1 MEAQKIWY
9 CVSLKNWDNKTW
21 LSSKN
26 YIQSFNKFLLKQIK
40 LNSNSRILDI
50 GCGRG
55 KILGSLSSRLK
66 LKGKPI
72 GIDLEIHR
80 DRDKRINFKKID
92 AIRYL
97 KNNNKKFDLI
107 LIKQTIHFLN
117 FKEIKKL
124 TSLCKT
130 KLKKGGKILIFSLE
144 TSKNEI
150 PTFFLMKK
158 RLKTSLNRDKK
169 IITFLSKL
177 YPNIKKKKFS
187 FKVIIS
193 TKKYMEMIKNRYI
206 STLLSMSNNQIL
218 KGIDE
223 INLNYRKILNFNDKL
238 ICLILNK

>member
-1 MEAQKIWY
+1 M
-9 CVSLKNWDNKTW
+9 SLKNWDNKTW
-21 LSSKN
+21 LSSKK
-26 YIQSFNKFLLKQIK
+26 YIKSFNNFLLKQIR
-40 LNSNSRILDI
+40 LNRDSQILDI

-55 KILGSLSSRLK
+55 KILGFLYSKLRLK
-66 LKGKPI
+66 NKPI
-72 GIDLEIHR
+72 GIDIETHK

-92 AIRYL
+92 VIKYL
-97 KNNNKKFDLI
+97 KKNNKKFDLI
-107 LIKQTIHFLN
+107 LIKQTIHLLN
-117 FKEIKKL
+117 FREIKKL
-124 TSLCKT
+124 ISLCKT
-130 KLKKGGKILIFSLE
+130 QLKKEGKILIFSLE

-177 YPNIKKKKFS
+177 YPNIKKNKFS
-187 FKVIIS
+187 FKVKIS

-223 INLNYRKILNFNDKL
+223 INLNYQKKLNFNDKL

>member
-1 MEAQKIWY
+1 M
-9 CVSLKNWDNKTW
+9 SLKNWDNKTW
-21 LSSKN
+21 LSSKK
-26 YIQSFNKFLLKQIK
+26 YIKSFNDFLLKQIR
-40 LNSNSRILDI
+40 LNRDSQILDI

-55 KILGSLSSRLK
+55 KILGFLYSKLRLK
-66 LKGKPI
+66 IKPI
-72 GIDLEIHR
+72 GIDIEIHK

-92 AIRYL
+92 AIKYL

-107 LIKQTIHFLN
+107 LIKQTIHLLN
-117 FKEIKKL
+117 FMEIKKL
-124 TSLCKT
+124 ISLCKA

-177 YPNIKKKKFS
+177 YPNIKKNKFS
-187 FKVIIS
+187 FKVKIS

>member
-1 MEAQKIWY
+1 M
-9 CVSLKNWDNKTW
+9 SLKNWDNKTW
-21 LSSKN
+21 LSSKK
-26 YIQSFNKFLLKQIK
+26 YIKSFNNFLLKQIR
-40 LNSNSRILDI
+40 LNRESQILDI

-55 KILGSLSSRLK
+55 KILGFLYSKLRLK
-66 LKGKPI
+66 NKPI
-72 GIDLEIHR
+72 GIDIETHK

-92 AIRYL
+92 AIKYL

-107 LIKQTIHFLN
+107 LIKQTIHLLN
-117 FKEIKKL
+117 FMEIKKL
-124 TSLCKT
+124 ISLCKT

>member
-21 LSSKN
+21 LSSKG
-26 YIQSFNKFLLKQIK
+26 YIQSFNSFLIKQIK
-40 LNSNSRILDI
+40 LNTNSHILDI

-55 KILGSLSSRLK
+55 KIIGSLYSKLRLK
-66 LKGKPI
+66 EKPT
-72 GIDLEIHR
+72 GIDIEIHK
-80 DRDKRINFKKID
+80 DKDKRINFKKID

-107 LIKQTIHFLN
+107 LIKQTIHFLS

-124 TSLCKT
+124 ISMCKT
-130 KLKKGGKILIFSLE
+130 KLKKEGKILIFTLE

-150 PTFFLMKK
+150 PTFLLMKK
-158 RLKTSLNRDKK
+158 KLKISLNRDKK
-169 IITFLSKL
+169 IILLLSKL
-177 YPNIKKKKFS
+177 YPSIKKRKFT
-187 FKVIIS
+187 FKVRILI
-193 TKKYMEMIKNRYI
+193 KKYIQMINNRYI
-206 STLLSMSNNQIL
+206 SILLNMSKNQIL

-223 INLNYRKILNFNDKL
+223 INNKYRKTLIFNDKL

>member
-1 MEAQKIWY
+1 M
-9 CVSLKNWDNKTW
+9 SLKNWDNKTW
-21 LSSKN
+21 LSSKK
-26 YIQSFNKFLLKQIK
+26 YIKSFNNFLLKQIR
-40 LNSNSRILDI
+40 LNRESQILDI

-55 KILGSLSSRLK
+55 KILGFLYSKLRLK
-66 LKGKPI
+66 NKPI
-72 GIDLEIHR
+72 GIDIETHK

-92 AIRYL
+92 GIKYL

-107 LIKQTIHFLN
+107 LIKQTIHLLN
-117 FKEIKKL
+117 FSEIKKL
-124 TSLCKT
+124 ISLCKT
-130 KLKKGGKILIFSLE
+130 KLKKEGKIFILSLE

-158 RLKTSLNRDKK
+158 RLKTALNRDKK
-169 IITFLSKL
+169 IISFLSKL

-187 FKVIIS
+187 FKVKIS

-206 STLLSMSNNQIL
+206 STLLRMSNNQIL

-223 INLNYRKILNFNDKL
+223 INLNYQKILNFNDKL

>member
-1 MEAQKIWY
+1 M
-9 CVSLKNWDNKTW
+9 SLKNWDNKTW
-21 LSSKN
+21 LSSKK
-26 YIQSFNKFLLKQIK
+26 YIKSFNIFLLKQIR
-40 LNSNSRILDI
+40 LNRDSQILDI

-55 KILGSLSSRLK
+55 KILGFLYSKFRFK
-66 LKGKPI
+66 NKPI
-72 GIDLEIHR
+72 GIDIETHK

-92 AIRYL
+92 VIKYL
-97 KNNNKKFDLI
+97 KNNDKKFDLI
-107 LIKQTIHFLN
+107 LIKQTIHLLN
-117 FKEIKKL
+117 FREIKKL
-124 TSLCKT
+124 ISLCKAQ
-130 KLKKGGKILIFSLE
+130 LKKEGKILIFSLE

-177 YPNIKKKKFS
+177 YPNIKKNKFS
-187 FKVIIS
+187 FKVKIS

-223 INLNYRKILNFNDKL
+223 INLNYQKKLNFNDKL

>member
-1 MEAQKIWY
+1 MALTVI
-9 CVSLKNWDNKTW
+9 KNWDNKTW

-26 YIQSFNKFLLKQIK
+26 YINSFNKFLIK
-40 LNSNSRILDI
+40 NIKINSKSRILDI

-55 KILGSLSSRLK
+55 KILGSLSSK
-66 LKGKPI
+66 LRFKKKPL
-72 GIDLEIHR
+72 GIDIINHK
-80 DRDKRINFKKID
+80 DRDKRINFKKINAVD
-92 AIRYL
+92 FSL
-97 KNNNKKFDLI
+97 KNNQKYDLI
-107 LIKQTIHFLN
+107 LIKQTIHLLN
-117 FKEIKKL
+117 FMEIKKL
-124 TSLCKT
+124 ISLCKA
-130 KLKKGGKILIFSLE
+130 KLKKEGKILIFSLE

-150 PTFFLMKK
+150 PTFSLMKK

-177 YPNIKKKKFS
+177 YPNTKKKKFS